1 MADYFNPVFKQRVN
15 PYSPEPIQFQRSSGK
30 VKRKK
35 IQRKIR
41 LRVRHILFFFILQMG
56 IFVAI
61 QQTYLFLMTW
71 DKLTIE
77 DVEIV
82 TQRPEVKAEIQS
94 LLEGKKLGNILLL
107 DIEHLRKHLT
117 APRWVKEVRVRKI
130 LPSTLRIETKE
141 RIPVALLKKNDAIYL
156 IDKQGTLLERVERGI
171 EINLPLLMDRG
182 NFTKNYEE
190 KLTLAWECIQN
201 LSPEEKDELDV
212 LDLSEH
218 ENITVQL
225 KNNRTKLILGDTG
238 FSHKLKLFHKF
249 RAKLEVYGDL
259 DYVDLRLE
267 DRIYI
272 RPMRNPFTHG
282 LVPRAN
288 KEAN

>member
-15 PYSPEPIQFQRSSGK
+15 SYSEPMQFQRSRGK
-30 VKRKK
+30 IKRKK
-35 IQRKIR
+35 TQRKIK
-41 LRVRHILFFFILQMG
+41 LKLRHILFFFILQMG
-56 IFVAI
+56 IFITI

-71 DKLTIE
+71 DKLTIK

-82 TQRPEVKAEIQS
+82 TQKPEVKVEIQS
-94 LLEGKKLGNILLL
+94 LLKGKKLGNILLL
-107 DIEHLRKHLT
+107 DIERLKELLA
-117 APRWVKEVRVRKI
+117 APIWVKEVRIRKI
-130 LPSTLRIETKE
+130 LPSALKIETKE
-141 RIPVALLKKNDAIYL
+141 RIPVALLKKNDTIYL
-156 IDKQGTLLERVERGI
+156 IDKQGILLERVERGI
-171 EINLPLLMDRG
+171 EINLPLLVDRG
-182 NFTKNYEE
+182 NFTKYYEE

-201 LSPEEKDELDV
+201 LSPEEKDELEV

-225 KNNRTKLILGDTG
+225 KNNRTKLILGDDG
-238 FSHKLKLFHKF
+238 FSPKLKLFHKF
-249 RAKLEVYGDL
+249 RAKLAVYGDL

-272 RPMRNPFTHG
+272 RPMRNPFSHG
-282 LVPRAN
+282 LVSRAN